1 MVLYRHRL
9 AVLVERLRGSNC
21 WRTIESRPVQ
31 SISTKE
37 VMSAAKMVADSTQSD
52 VTGDQQENKRKR
64 HRRDKKSR
72 KDSRKRRVSASPD
85 SGSGEGGSASDEFDS
100 DADLKKELKP
110 LHAFLGD
117 RTAFLDEMLRSVRGS
132 SLQRALP
139 AKLRDMPPE
148 ELRRRCLEQLQV
160 MSRKRIKRIMAGD
173 DPAVISSSSTEDEII
188 VWRGRER
195 GRNKADDFVRIT
207 WTRRG
212 TPETPS
218 RSCEAAQAGLVWSY
232 DQQIHPFSGY
242 L

>member
-1 MVLYRHRL
+1 MHRRTG
-9 AVLVERLRGSNC
+9 LVK
-21 WRTIESRPVQ
+21 

-195 GRNKADDFVRIT
+195 SHSGQKLACARCVCLNSVEYRDTSLPAPSPLQPTRNWSHAHEDE
-207 WTRRG
+207 RR
-212 TPETPS
+212 S
-218 RSCEAAQAGLVWSY
+218 FRLV
-232 DQQIHPFSGY
+232 
-242 L
+242 